1 MKAGRIYT
9 RKILGFPP
17 DFTPVCT
24 TEFMTFAS
32 MIDEFRNYVLK
43 ATSGYLVGMGI
54 YPNIAGYTHLLST
67 IYIAAKRGLRGLSV
81 CELYSEAGRTSGKSG
96 AAVERAIRNAINK
109 CVAEGRLHVLN
120 GYFGHEIFSEKVVEK
135 DRK

>member
-1 MKAGRIYT
+1 
-9 RKILGFPP
+9 
-17 DFTPVCT
+17 
-24 TEFMTFAS
+24 

-81 CELYSEAGRTSGKSG
+81 CDLYSEAGRASGKSG

-120 GYFGHEIFSEKVVEK
+120 GYFGHEIFSEKFPPRSGELIFLLADKVRTDYTELK
-135 DRK
+135 GTDIPDEE